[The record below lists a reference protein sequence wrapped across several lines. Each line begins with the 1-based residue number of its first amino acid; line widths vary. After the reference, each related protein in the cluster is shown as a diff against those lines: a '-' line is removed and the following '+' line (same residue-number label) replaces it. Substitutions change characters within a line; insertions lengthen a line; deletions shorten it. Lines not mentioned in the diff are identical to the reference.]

1 MVVQHLLEYEVKE
14 AKWNM
19 TNNIPAPGEFYRHF
33 KNKYYQILAIATHS
47 ETKEKMVVY
56 QALYD
61 EFGVY
66 VRPLDMF
73 ISEVDHEKYPD
84 VKQKFRF
91 EKVDVSEIG
100 RQGTAKTEVRK
111 ESVLDKVISGKR
123 EPEATKEEQMKKIY
137 PEGEDVPSPI
147 LMEFLDIRGMNDKCK
162 FLSEN
167 KKKLTDELINAMAAS
182 IDVTVPDGP
191 IELRYS
197 SLRTCLQTK
206 AKYEI
211 NRLR

>member
-1 MVVQHLLEYEVKE
+1 MANRIPVQ
-14 AKWNM
+14 
-19 TNNIPAPGEFYRHF
+19 GEFYRHF
-33 KNKYYQILAIATHS
+33 KNKYYQIINIATHS
-47 ETKEKMVVY
+47 ETKEKLVIY

-61 EFGVY
+61 DFGVY
-66 VRPLDMF
+66 ARPLDMF

-84 VKQKFRF
+84 VEQKFRF
-91 EKVDVSEIG
+91 ERVDADELKNGRKSVS
-100 RQGTAKTEVRK
+100 APVKK
-111 ESVLDKVISGKR
+111 ESTLEKVISGKR
-123 EPEATKEEQMKKIY
+123 EPEVTKEEQLKKAY
-137 PEGEDVPSPI
+137 PEGEGVPSPI
-147 LMEFLDIRGMNDKCK
+147 LMEFLDIRKMADKVK
-162 FLSEN
+162 FLADN
-167 KKKLTDELINAMAAS
+167 KKKLNDDIINAMAAS

>member
-1 MVVQHLLEYEVKE
+1 
-14 AKWNM
+14 M
-19 TNNIPAPGEFYRHF
+19 TNKIPAPGEFYRHF

-47 ETKEKMVVY
+47 ETKEKLVIY

-61 EFGVY
+61 DFGVY
-66 VRPLDMF
+66 ARPLSMF
-73 ISEVDHEKYPD
+73 VSEVDHEKYPD

-91 EKVDVSEIG
+91 ERVDASQLGNSTGKDVWDKPDARE
-100 RQGTAKTEVRK
+100 ADK
-111 ESVLDKVISGKR
+111 EKKASARRETTLDKVLSGKR
-123 EPEATKEEQMKKIY
+123 EPEKSRKVY
-137 PEGEDVPSPI
+137 PEGDDVPSPI
-147 LMEFLDIRGMNDKCK
+147 LMEFLDIRGMNEKCK

-167 KKKLTDELINAMAAS
+167 KKKLTDDIINAMAAS

>member
-1 MVVQHLLEYEVKE
+1 
-14 AKWNM
+14 M
-19 TNNIPAPGEFYRHF
+19 TNKIPAPGEFYRHF

-47 ETKEKMVVY
+47 ETKEKLVIY

-61 EFGVY
+61 DFGVY
-66 VRPLDMF
+66 ARPLSMF
-73 ISEVDHEKYPD
+73 VSEVDHEKYPD

-91 EKVDVSEIG
+91 ERVDASQLGNGMGKDVPEKPDA
-100 RQGTAKTEVRK
+100 READKEKKTSARRETT
-111 ESVLDKVISGKR
+111 LDKVLSGKR
-123 EPEATKEEQMKKIY
+123 EPEKTRKVY
-137 PEGEDVPSPI
+137 PEGDGVPSPI
-147 LMEFLDIRGMNDKCK
+147 LMEFLDIRGMNEKCK

-167 KKKLTDELINAMAAS
+167 KKKLTDDIINAMAAS

>member
-1 MVVQHLLEYEVKE
+1 
-14 AKWNM
+14 M

-33 KNKYYQILAIATHS
+33 KNKYYQVLAIATHS

-91 EKVDVSEIG
+91 EKVDVSEL
-100 RQGTAKTEVRK
+100 KTGIRK
-111 ESVLDKVISGKR
+111 EMVPAKKETVLDKVISGKR
-123 EPEATKEEQMKKIY
+123 EPQATKDEQIKKIY
-137 PEGEDVPSPI
+137 PEGEGVPSPI

>member
-1 MVVQHLLEYEVKE
+1 
-14 AKWNM
+14 M

-47 ETKEKMVVY
+47 ETKEKLVIY

-61 EFGVY
+61 DFGVY
-66 VRPLDMF
+66 ARPLSMF

-91 EKVDVSEIG
+91 EKVEVSEL
-100 RQGTAKTEVRK
+100 RNGTNGDVPDKPDVREADK
-111 ESVLDKVISGKR
+111 EKKAPARRETALDKVLSGKR
-123 EPEATKEEQMKKIY
+123 ETEKSGKEQIKKVY
-137 PEGEDVPSPI
+137 PEGDDVPSPI
-147 LMEFLDIRGMNDKCK
+147 LMEFLDIRGMNEKCK

-167 KKKLTDELINAMAAS
+167 KKKLTDEIINAMAAS

-211 NRLR
+211 NRFR

>member
-1 MVVQHLLEYEVKE
+1 
-14 AKWNM
+14 M
-19 TNNIPAPGEFYRHF
+19 TNNIPLPGEFYRHF
-33 KNKYYQILAIATHS
+33 KNKYYQIINIATHS
-47 ETKEKMVVY
+47 ETKEKLVIY

-61 EFGVY
+61 DFGVY
-66 VRPLDMF
+66 ARPLDMF

-91 EKVDVSEIG
+91 QKVDAAEIKQEADSKTSVLEKV
-100 RQGTAKTEVRK
+100 K
-111 ESVLDKVISGKR
+111 
-123 EPEATKEEQMKKIY
+123 PELKKEEPIKEVY

-147 LMEFLDIRGMNDKCK
+147 LMEFLDIRGMNEKCK

-167 KKKLTDELINAMAAS
+167 KKKLTDEIINAMAAS

>member
-1 MVVQHLLEYEVKE
+1 
-14 AKWNM
+14 M
-19 TNNIPAPGEFYRHF
+19 TNNIPVPGEFYRHF
-33 KNKYYQILAIATHS
+33 KDKYYQILAIATHS

-56 QALYD
+56 QALYG

-73 ISEVDHEKYPD
+73 ISEVDHVKYPD
-84 VKQKFRF
+84 VTQKFRF

-100 RQGTAKTEVRK
+100 KNADIKYDEEKASGTKKNTDKSDDENNPNP
-111 ESVLDKVISGKR
+111 VLMD
-123 EPEATKEEQMKKIY
+123 
-137 PEGEDVPSPI
+137 
-147 LMEFLDIRGMNDKCK
+147 FLDLRTMDAKVK
-162 FLSEN
+162 FIAEN
-167 KKKLTDELINAMAAS
+167 KRKLTDEIINAMAAS

-197 SLRTCLQTK
+197 SLRSCLQTK

>member
-1 MVVQHLLEYEVKE
+1 
-14 AKWNM
+14 M

-33 KNKYYQILAIATHS
+33 KNKYYQILAVATHS
-47 ETKEKMVVY
+47 ETKEKLVIY

-61 EFGVY
+61 DFGVY
-66 VRPLDMF
+66 ARPLSMF
-73 ISEVDHEKYPD
+73 ISEVDHEKYPN

-91 EKVDVSEIG
+91 EKVEVPETG
-100 RQGTAKTEVRK
+100 NGTGENEPDRHNMEK
-111 ESVLDKVISGKR
+111 ESCIADGKPVKKETALDKVLSGKR
-123 EPEATKEEQMKKIY
+123 GTEKSGKEQIKKIY
-137 PEGEDVPSPI
+137 PEGEDVPNPI
-147 LMEFLDIRGMNDKCK
+147 LMEFLDIRGMNEKCK

-167 KKKLTDELINAMAAS
+167 KKKLTDEIINAMAAS

-211 NRLR
+211 NRFR

>member
-1 MVVQHLLEYEVKE
+1 
-14 AKWNM
+14 M

-47 ETKEKMVVY
+47 ETKEKLVIY

-61 EFGVY
+61 AFGVY
-66 VRPLDMF
+66 ARPLSMF

-91 EKVDVSEIG
+91 EKVQMPDIG
-100 RQGTAKTEVRK
+100 NRTDGNEPDRGKMENEYSKTERK
-111 ESVLDKVISGKR
+111 PVKKETRLDKVLSGKQ
-123 EPEATKEEQMKKIY
+123 ESEKSGKEQIKKAY
-137 PEGEDVPSPI
+137 PEGDDVPSPI

-167 KKKLTDELINAMAAS
+167 KKKLTDEIINAMAAS

-197 SLRTCLQTK
+197 SLRSCLQTK

-211 NRLR
+211 NRFR

>member
-1 MVVQHLLEYEVKE
+1 
-14 AKWNM
+14 M

-33 KNKYYQILAIATHS
+33 KNKYYQILAVAAHS
-47 ETKEKMVVY
+47 ETKEKLVVY

-61 EFGVY
+61 DFSVY
-66 VRPLDMF
+66 ARPLSMF

-91 EKVDVSEIG
+91 EKVDRTDIKSLSKTLEK
-100 RQGTAKTEVRK
+100 TAESKLLAKDEEQETDEFVEKVFRRKKETRK
-111 ESVLDKVISGKR
+111 EV
-123 EPEATKEEQMKKIY
+123 Y
-137 PEGEDVPSPI
+137 PEGPDQPNPI
-147 LMEFLDIRGMNDKCK
+147 LMEFLDLRTMDAKVR
-162 FLSEN
+162 FLSDN
-167 KKKLTDELINAMAAS
+167 KKKLTNEIINAMAAS

-191 IELRYS
+191 LELRYS
-197 SLRTCLQTK
+197 SLRSCLQTK

>member
-1 MVVQHLLEYEVKE
+1 
-14 AKWNM
+14 M
-19 TNNIPAPGEFYRHF
+19 TNNIPVPGEFYRHF
-33 KNKYYQILAIATHS
+33 KDKYYQILAIAIHS

-56 QALYD
+56 QALYG

-73 ISEVDHEKYPD
+73 ISEVDHVKYPD
-84 VKQKFRF
+84 VTQKFRF

-100 RQGTAKTEVRK
+100 KNADIKYDEEKASEIKKNTDKSDDENNPNP
-111 ESVLDKVISGKR
+111 VLMD
-123 EPEATKEEQMKKIY
+123 
-137 PEGEDVPSPI
+137 
-147 LMEFLDIRGMNDKCK
+147 FLDLRTMDAKVK
-162 FLSEN
+162 FIAEN
-167 KKKLTDELINAMAAS
+167 KRKLTDEIINAMAAS

-197 SLRTCLQTK
+197 SLRSCLQTK

>member
-1 MVVQHLLEYEVKE
+1 
-14 AKWNM
+14 M
-19 TNNIPAPGEFYRHF
+19 TNSIPKPGEFYRHF
-33 KNKYYQILAIATHS
+33 KNKYYQILAIANHS
-47 ETKEKMVVY
+47 ETKEKLVIY

-61 EFGVY
+61 DFGVY
-66 VRPLDMF
+66 ARPLEMF

-84 VKQKFRF
+84 VEQKFRF
-91 EKVDVSEIG
+91 EKVDVSELAG
-100 RQGTAKTEVRK
+100 GVKKTAQAPIKK
-111 ESVLDKVISGKR
+111 ESTLEKVISGKR
-123 EPEATKEEQMKKIY
+123 EPKATKEEQLKKAY
-137 PEGEDVPSPI
+137 PEGEGVPSPV
-147 LMEFLDIRGMNDKCK
+147 LMEFLDIRSMNEKCK
-162 FLSEN
+162 FLSDN

>member
-1 MVVQHLLEYEVKE
+1 
-14 AKWNM
+14 M

-33 KNKYYQILAIATHS
+33 KNKMYQIIAVATHS
-47 ETKEKMVVY
+47 ETREKLVIY
-56 QALYD
+56 QALYGD
-61 EFGVY
+61 FSVY
-66 VRPLDMF
+66 ARPIDMF

-91 EKVDVSEIG
+91 EKVNMNPDDREEASESQTKQETEPASEK
-100 RQGTAKTEVRK
+100 RQE
-111 ESVLDKVISGKR
+111 
-123 EPEATKEEQMKKIY
+123 KKAASSEM
-137 PEGEDVPSPI
+137 PDPF
-147 LMEFLDIRGMNDKCK
+147 LMEFLDIRSVNDKIK

-182 IDVTVPDGP
+182 LDVTVPDGP

>member
-1 MVVQHLLEYEVKE
+1 
-14 AKWNM
+14 M

-47 ETKEKMVVY
+47 ETKEKLVIY

-61 EFGVY
+61 DFGVY
-66 VRPLDMF
+66 ARPLSMF

-91 EKVDVSEIG
+91 EKVEVSEL
-100 RQGTAKTEVRK
+100 RNGTNGDVPDKPDVREADK
-111 ESVLDKVISGKR
+111 EKKAPVRRETALDKVLSGKR
-123 EPEATKEEQMKKIY
+123 ETEKSGKEQIKKVY
-137 PEGEDVPSPI
+137 PEGDDVPSPI
-147 LMEFLDIRGMNDKCK
+147 LMEFLDIRGMNEKCK

-167 KKKLTDELINAMAAS
+167 KKKLTDEIINAMAAS

-211 NRLR
+211 NRFR

>member
-1 MVVQHLLEYEVKE
+1 
-14 AKWNM
+14 M

-33 KNKYYQILAIATHS
+33 KDKYYQIVAIATHS
-47 ETKEKMVVY
+47 ETKEKLVIY

-61 EFGVY
+61 DFSVY
-66 VRPLDMF
+66 ARPLSMF

-84 VKQKFRF
+84 VEQKFRF
-91 EKVDVSEIG
+91 EKIDASILKAP
-100 RQGTAKTEVRK
+100 AKK
-111 ESVLDKVISGKR
+111 ENVLEKVISGKR
-123 EPEATKEEQMKKIY
+123 EPEKTKEEQLKTVY
-137 PEGEDVPSPI
+137 PTGEEHPSPV
-147 LMEFLDIRGMNDKCK
+147 LMEFLDIRGMAEKVK
-162 FLSEN
+162 FLAEN
-167 KKKLTDELINAMAAS
+167 KKKLNDDIINAMAAS
-182 IDVTVPDGP
+182 LDVTIPDGP

>member
-1 MVVQHLLEYEVKE
+1 
-14 AKWNM
+14 M
-19 TNNIPAPGEFYRHF
+19 TNNIPVPGEFYRHF
-33 KNKYYQILAIATHS
+33 KDKYYQILAIATHS

-56 QALYD
+56 QALYG

-73 ISEVDHEKYPD
+73 ISEVDHVKYPD
-84 VKQKFRF
+84 VTQKFRF

-100 RQGTAKTEVRK
+100 KNADIKYDEEKASETKKNTDKSDDENNPNP
-111 ESVLDKVISGKR
+111 VLMD
-123 EPEATKEEQMKKIY
+123 
-137 PEGEDVPSPI
+137 
-147 LMEFLDIRGMNDKCK
+147 FLDLRTMDAKVK
-162 FLSEN
+162 FIAEN
-167 KKKLTDELINAMAAS
+167 KRKLTDEIINAMAAS

-197 SLRTCLQTK
+197 SLRSCLQTK

>member
-1 MVVQHLLEYEVKE
+1 
-14 AKWNM
+14 M
-19 TNNIPAPGEFYRHF
+19 TNSIPVPGEFYRHF
-33 KNKYYQILAIATHS
+33 KNKMYQIIAVATHS
-47 ETKEKMVVY
+47 ETKEKLVIY
-56 QALYD
+56 QALYGD
-61 EFGVY
+61 YSVY
-66 VRPLDMF
+66 ARPLDMF

-84 VKQKFRF
+84 VTQKFRF
-91 EKVDVSEIG
+91 EKVDMTEKTAENMAVNTAADTAFDKTLDKTVEVVLPDADTKVSED
-100 RQGTAKTEVRK
+100 KT
-111 ESVLDKVISGKR
+111 DIA
-123 EPEATKEEQMKKIY
+123 PD
-137 PEGEDVPSPI
+137 PF
-147 LMEFLDIRGMNDKCK
+147 LMEFLDIRSVNDKMK

-182 IDVTVPDGP
+182 LDVTVPDGP

>member
-1 MVVQHLLEYEVKE
+1 
-14 AKWNM
+14 M

-33 KNKYYQILAIATHS
+33 KNKYYQILTIATHS
-47 ETKEKMVVY
+47 ETKEKMVIY

-61 EFGVY
+61 DFGVY
-66 VRPLDMF
+66 ARPLSMF

-91 EKVDVSEIG
+91 EKVDVSELRNDMNG
-100 RQGTAKTEVRK
+100 VAPDKPDAGAADKEKKAPARRETA
-111 ESVLDKVISGKR
+111 LDKVLSGKR
-123 EPEATKEEQMKKIY
+123 ETEKSGKEQIKKVY
-137 PEGEDVPSPI
+137 PEGDDVPSPI
-147 LMEFLDIRGMNDKCK
+147 LMEFLDIRGMNEKCK

-167 KKKLTDELINAMAAS
+167 KKKLTDEIINAMAAS

-211 NRLR
+211 NRFR

>member
-1 MVVQHLLEYEVKE
+1 M
-14 AKWNM
+14 ANR
-19 TNNIPAPGEFYRHF
+19 IPAPGEFYRHF
-33 KNKYYQILAIATHS
+33 KNKYYQIVNIATHS
-47 ETKEKMVVY
+47 ETKEKLVIY

-61 EFGVY
+61 DFGVY
-66 VRPLDMF
+66 ARPLDMF

-84 VKQKFRF
+84 VKQKYRF
-91 EKVDVSEIG
+91 ERVDADELKNG
-100 RQGTAKTEVRK
+100 RKSAQTPIKK
-111 ESVLDKVISGKR
+111 ESALEKVISGKR
-123 EPEATKEEQMKKIY
+123 DPEVTKEEQLKKAY
-137 PEGEDVPSPI
+137 PEGEGVPSPI
-147 LMEFLDIRGMNDKCK
+147 LMEFLDIRKMADKVK
-162 FLSEN
+162 FLADN
-167 KKKLTDELINAMAAS
+167 KKKLNDDIINAMAAS

>member
-1 MVVQHLLEYEVKE
+1 
-14 AKWNM
+14 M

-91 EKVDVSEIG
+91 EKVDVSEL
-100 RQGTAKTEVRK
+100 KTGIRK
-111 ESVLDKVISGKR
+111 EMMPAKKETVLDKVISGKR
-123 EPEATKEEQMKKIY
+123 EPQATKEEQIKKIY
-137 PEGEDVPSPI
+137 PEGEGVPSPI

>member
-1 MVVQHLLEYEVKE
+1 
-14 AKWNM
+14 M
-19 TNNIPAPGEFYRHF
+19 TNSIPQPGEFYRHF
-33 KNKYYQILAIATHS
+33 KNKYYQILNIAVHS

-73 ISEVDHEKYPD
+73 ISEVDHVKYPD
-84 VKQKFRF
+84 VEQKFRF
-91 EKVDVSEIG
+91 EKVTVEEIKSHYGVKVSEHVN
-100 RQGTAKTEVRK
+100 KTK
-111 ESVLDKVISGKR
+111 EVLDRVLSENY
-123 EPEATKEEQMKKIY
+123 EPEDKEVVKEKAKEKAKEMSSNSNDDEK
-137 PEGEDVPSPI
+137 PDPI
-147 LMEFLDIRGMNDKCK
+147 LMEFLDIDGMNEKSK

-167 KKKLTDELINAMAAS
+167 KKKLNDDLINAMAAS
-182 IDVTVPDGP
+182 LDVTVPDGP

-211 NRLR
+211 NRFR

>member
-1 MVVQHLLEYEVKE
+1 
-14 AKWNM
+14 M

-91 EKVDVSEIG
+91 EKVDVSEL
-100 RQGTAKTEVRK
+100 KTGIRK
-111 ESVLDKVISGKR
+111 EMVPAKKETVLDKVISGKR
-123 EPEATKEEQMKKIY
+123 EPQATKDEQIKKIY
-137 PEGEDVPSPI
+137 PEGEGVPSPI

>member
-1 MVVQHLLEYEVKE
+1 
-14 AKWNM
+14 M
-19 TNNIPAPGEFYRHF
+19 TNNIPVPGEFYRHF

-56 QALYD
+56 QALYG

-73 ISEVDHEKYPD
+73 ISEVDHVKYPD
-84 VKQKFRF
+84 VTQKFRF
-91 EKVDVSEIG
+91 EKVAASEIG
-100 RQGTAKTEVRK
+100 KNADIKSDEEKVSETKKNTDKLDDENNPNP
-111 ESVLDKVISGKR
+111 VLMD
-123 EPEATKEEQMKKIY
+123 
-137 PEGEDVPSPI
+137 
-147 LMEFLDIRGMNDKCK
+147 FLDLRTMDAKVK
-162 FLSEN
+162 FIAEN
-167 KKKLTDELINAMAAS
+167 KKKLTDEIINAMAAS

-197 SLRTCLQTK
+197 SLRSCLQTK

>member
-1 MVVQHLLEYEVKE
+1 
-14 AKWNM
+14 
-19 TNNIPAPGEFYRHF
+19 
-33 KNKYYQILAIATHS
+33 
-47 ETKEKMVVY
+47 
-56 QALYD
+56 
-61 EFGVY
+61 
-66 VRPLDMF
+66 
-73 ISEVDHEKYPD
+73 
-84 VKQKFRF
+84 
-91 EKVDVSEIG
+91 
-100 RQGTAKTEVRK
+100 
-111 ESVLDKVISGKR
+111 
-123 EPEATKEEQMKKIY
+123 MKKIY